1 MKQLILALVASI
13 AAAGVAQAQS
23 TDGMSTTNST
33 SVAPYAPGFT
43 PHAYIGI
50 GAASADN
57 LVTGD
62 YRVSPKI
69 FGGYEFTPNWAVEAG
84 YTHFG
89 EETAYIWAGGDISDR
104 SRYRVKGYSS
114 YVAGK
119 YTIPLSE
126 RFSAFG
132 KLGLQHSERINDV
145 AGFPRW
151 TERDTGLYGGLGV
164 QYALSR
170 NLALTGEYER
180 YGKDK
185 NSGAKADVYTVGLK
199 YGF

>member
-1 MKQLILALVASI
+1 MKKLILALVASI
-13 AAAGVAQAQS
+13 AAVGAAQAQS
-23 TDGMSTTNST
+23 TDNMTTT
-33 SVAPYAPGFT
+33 AGVAPYAAGFT
-43 PHAYIGI
+43 PHAYIGL

-57 LVTGD
+57 LATGD
-62 YRVSPKI
+62 YRVSPKV
-69 FGGYEFTPNWAVEAG
+69 FGGYEFTPNWGVEAG

-89 EETAYIWAGGDISDR
+89 EETGYAYIGGNDLA
-104 SRYRVKGYSS
+104 RYRVKGYSS

-119 YTIPLSE
+119 YTLPLSE

-132 KLGLQHSERINDV
+132 KLGLQHSERTNDI
-145 AGFPRW
+145 AGFSRW

-164 QYALSR
+164 QYTLSR

>member
-1 MKQLILALVASI
+1 MKQLILALAASI
-13 AAAGVAQAQS
+13 AAVGVAQAQS
-23 TDGMSTTNST
+23 ADGMSTTNT
-33 SVAPYAPGFT
+33 TGVAPYAAGFT

-84 YTHFG
+84 YTRFG
-89 EETAYIWAGGDISDR
+89 EEKSLAYIGNNEFAQ
-104 SRYRVKGYSS
+104 YRVKGYSS

-119 YTIPLSE
+119 YTLPLSE

-132 KLGLQHSERINDV
+132 KLGLEHSERTNDT
-145 AGFPRW
+145 AGYWRW
-151 TERDTGLYGGLGV
+151 TERDTGVYAGLGV

-180 YGKDK
+180 YGRDK
-185 NSGAKADVYTVGLK
+185 SSGAKADVYTVGLK
-199 YGF
+199 FGF